1 MGIRVAALAVLIVIV
16 LAFSW
21 WIEDLA
27 RQLER
32 APQDTSADIQDF
44 FIDDYQL
51 SINDAKGKLQY
62 QGSGDR
68 MDHWQKSDK
77 VTLDRPVFIVYQSD
91 GPPST
96 LRSERAEGK
105 PDGKEVHLLGEVVLD
120 RDAFK
125 NNDSIHAVTRD
136 MTLWPGTQRG
146 HTDAH
151 VEAEGKKYK
160 VEGKGMTIDMLA
172 GTLEL
177 HSKVRGVY
185 ED

>member
-1 MGIRVAALAVLIVIV
+1 MGIRVTALAVLILIV

-32 APQDTSADIQDF
+32 MPQDTTADIQDF
-44 FIDDYQL
+44 FIDDYKI
-51 SINDAKGKLQY
+51 SINDENGRLQY
-62 QGSGDR
+62 QGSGER
-68 MDHWQKSDK
+68 MDHWQKSGK
-77 VTLDRPVFIVYQSD
+77 VTLERPVFVVFQLD

-105 PDGKEVHLLGEVVLD
+105 PDGEEVHLLGEVVLD
-120 RDAFK
+120 REAFK
-125 NNDSIHAVTRD
+125 NNDSIHAVTHD

-146 HTDAH
+146 HTDSQVVA
-151 VEAEGKKYK
+151 VGKKYK
-160 VEGKGMTIDMLA
+160 VEGKGMTIDLLA

-177 HSKVRGVY
+177 LSKVRGVY

>member
-1 MGIRVAALAVLIVIV
+1 VGIRVTALVVLILIV
-16 LAFSW
+16 TAFSW
-21 WIEDLA
+21 WMEDLA
-27 RQLER
+27 KQLER
-32 APQDTSADIQDF
+32 APQESEADIPDF
-44 FIDDYQL
+44 FMDDYQ
-51 SINDAKGKLQY
+51 INVTDDTGQVEY

-68 MDHWQKSDK
+68 MDHWQKSGK
-77 VTLDRPVFIVYQSD
+77 VTLESPVFVVYQQK
-91 GPPST
+91 GPPSI

-105 PDGKEVHLLGEVVLD
+105 PDGDEVHLLGEVILD
-120 RDAFK
+120 REAFN

-146 HTDAH
+146 HTDAR
-151 VEAEGKKYK
+151 VEAIGKKYK
-160 VEGKGMTIDMLA
+160 VEGKGMTIDLLA